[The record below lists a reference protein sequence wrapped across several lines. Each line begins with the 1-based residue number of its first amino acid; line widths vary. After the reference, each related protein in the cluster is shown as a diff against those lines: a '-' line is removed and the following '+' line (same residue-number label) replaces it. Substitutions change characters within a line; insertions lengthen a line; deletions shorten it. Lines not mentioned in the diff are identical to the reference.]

1 MRQLMISGFLF
12 LFVIIGVYWLV
23 TQRLHLNSFY
33 PSPTVMFPNLGQPRP
48 LPSITPGP
56 APAKL
61 AGFAQAP
68 SAKAPTVNVT
78 TTRFSTHPVR
88 VPISYKQ
95 IPVTAPTALA
105 VTPMPAPAY
114 APVTPMPF
122 AVTPAPIVAPTFAPI
137 GGAPSPSPSPA
148 RPGAPPS

>member
-1 MRQLMISGFLF
+1 MISGFLF

-23 TQRLHLNSFY
+23 TQRLHLTSFY
-33 PSPTVMFPNLGQPRP
+33 PTPTVMFPNLDQPRP

-56 APAKL
+56 AAAKL

-68 SAKAPTVNVT
+68 APKPSTINV
-78 TTRFSTHPVR
+78 STARAPHPVR

-95 IPVTAPTALA
+95 VPVTAPTALA

-122 AVTPAPIVAPTFAPI
+122 AITPAPIVAPTFAPI
-137 GGAPSPSPSPA
+137 GGAPSPSPSPT
-148 RPGAPPS
+148 RPGSAVPPG

>member
-1 MRQLMISGFLF
+1 MISGFLF

-33 PSPTVMFPNLGQPRP
+33 PTPTVMFPNLDQPRP

-56 APAKL
+56 GPAKL
-61 AGFAQAP
+61 AGFAQPPAP
-68 SAKAPTVNVT
+68 KPSTVNVS

-88 VPISYKQ
+88 LPISYKQ
-95 IPVTAPTALA
+95 IPVTAPTAQA

-114 APVTPMPF
+114 VPVTPMPF

-137 GGAPSPSPSPA
+137 GGAPSPSPSPS
-148 RPGAPPS
+148 RPGAPPN